1 MACELKL
8 EALLQ
13 FNKREV
19 LTHARNIGAKVA
31 ERLTQAQ
38 YAEFDAWRR
47 DWQQMPSTQAQEQIQ
62 RQLERKAAG
71 RKK

>member
-1 MACELKL
+1 MTGELKL

-19 LTHARNIGAKVA
+19 LTHAGNIGAQVA
-31 ERLTQAQ
+31 ERLAQAQ
-38 YAEFDAWRR
+38 YAEFDARR

-62 RQLERKAAG
+62 RQLERKVAG